1 MTIERLPQIKGAVFD
16 VDDTL
21 LDNQHPE
28 VGPLHERSRFE
39 AVMHIADKY
48 KIDSLKTLT
57 HEENT
62 EAFMNA
68 TVHSLAGAVWEILC
82 QKGIATGDIDLSHP
96 LLCAIV
102 ELKNELHADV
112 LRKHGKA
119 VLGAVEL
126 VDHLVAHDAI
136 AAKMAVASSAYRR
149 DIDIFFDELYPDLR
163 QFFPA
168 DRIVAY
174 EDIPHGQGKPHPE
187 PFDRAFR
194 LLRLPDAERQNVIA
208 FEDDPR
214 GVQSAKAAGLY
225 VCAIT
230 TRFSRDNPALV
241 GAGPDMIVD
250 RYAEFIER
258 YAS

>member
-1 MTIERLPQIKGAVFD
+1 MTVEKIPRIKGAIFD

-28 VGPLHERSRFE
+28 VGPLHEKSRFE
-39 AVMHIADKY
+39 AVMYVADTFD
-48 KIDSLKTLT
+48 IDTLRTLT
-57 HEENT
+57 HEENKA
-62 EAFMNA
+62 AFMNA
-68 TVHSLAGAVWEILC
+68 SVHSLAGAVWEILC
-82 QKGIATGDIDLSHP
+82 QKGIVVGAINLNHP
-96 LLCAIV
+96 LLCEIV
-102 ELKNELHADV
+102 ELKNALHADV

-126 VDHLVAHDAI
+126 IDHLVAQNNI
-136 AAKMAVASSAYRR
+136 ATKMAVASSAYRR
-149 DIDIFFDELYPDLR
+149 DIDIFFDELYPGLR
-163 QFFPA
+163 EFFPA
-168 DRIVAY
+168 ERIVAY

-194 LLRLPDAERQNVIA
+194 TLQLTDAERQEVVA

-230 TRFSRDNPALV
+230 TRFARDDPALV
-241 GAGPDMIVD
+241 DANPDVIVD
-250 RYAEFIER
+250 GYAEFVEI
-258 YAS
+258 YS